1 MNDIYEHVL
10 KVVEHHD
17 KGITSKDINEFLDNQ
32 NIKRGRNTVNATL
45 NNLHSEGCVFATRL
59 GRNYLYFHSSYKN
72 NFKDSLR
79 IDKPIPQTK
88 WERAARLWREVAE
101 SDTLN
106 PDLYRQALKEF
117 KAAENG

>member
-1 MNDIYEHVL
+1 MHDLYDHIL
-10 KVVEHHD
+10 KIVEHHED
-17 KGITSKDINEFLDNQ
+17 GITSKDINKMFDDQ
-32 NIKRGRNTVNATL
+32 NIKRGRNTVSATL
-45 NNLHSEGCVFATRL
+45 NSIHSENHIFATRL
-59 GRNYLYFHSSYKN
+59 GRNYLYFHSKYKTK
-72 NFKDSLR
+72 FKDSVR
-79 IDKPIPQTK
+79 IDNPIPQTK